1 MNAEEV
7 EKNLM
12 SASDEMASYAV
23 AALATKTPG
32 IHYTP
37 QPMYDRIRQNF
48 GSRFKDETELK
59 PLMLGVF
66 ALMNAGVLIPDT
78 HNGVTLKIAGHSNK
92 DPKTDEWVETGD
104 WEFNV
109 ERSHFTIKPDKNTL
123 DAIQALSG
131 MPAEELR
138 SVLGRVID
146 TVQMTMVSG
155 KDPFSNTDLG
165 GAASILCGVLRDII
179 VPGETIRFTG
189 AVMCPGSS
197 EGYIVHAMV
206 SRLGFGAEPET
217 DESGPYGP

>member
-1 MNAEEV
+1 MIRPP
-7 EKNLM
+7 
-12 SASDEMASYAV
+12 V
-23 AALATKTPG
+23 A
-32 IHYTP
+32 H
-37 QPMYDRIRQNF
+37 IRGTF
-48 GSRFKDETELK
+48 GLNIIQSQVQETD
-59 PLMLGVF
+59 
-66 ALMNAGVLIPDT
+66 N
-78 HNGVTLKIAGHSNK
+78 
-92 DPKTDEWVETGD
+92 PKTDEWVETGD

-206 SRLGFGAEPET
+206 SRLGFGPATPT
-217 DESGPYGP
+217 QSPNSMKLAIPISCPCS